1 MKLLV
6 RSTIGLLFLLAL
18 AMPSLA
24 QNHSLAIK
32 IGPPPT
38 PQACFPV
45 TVKNLRVTPIN
56 TTVAYLY
63 VFDQKTCKLV
73 CQFKI
78 PFAKTLAPCQS
89 ASFKICCQNPGG
101 LLPSQW
107 IAYVRVHYAGGWNEQ
122 WLWRP

>member
-6 RSTIGLLFLLAL
+6 RSTIGFLFLLAL

-24 QNHSLAIK
+24 QNPNLAIK

-45 TVKNLRVTPIN
+45 TIKNVRATPIN
-56 TTVAYLY
+56 TTAAYLY
-63 VFDQKTCKLV
+63 VFDQKTCKRV
-73 CQFKI
+73 CEFKI
-78 PFAKTLAPCQS
+78 SFPKTLAPCQS
-89 ASFKICCQNPGG
+89 ASFKICCQKSAGP
-101 LLPSQW
+101 LPPTW